1 MEVINRIIELLNEH
15 GITQKQ
21 LEIDGIV
28 KQSTF
33 TSWKNG
39 SQPALDK
46 ILKIIQYFELSP
58 NEFFEYEETKI
69 NENDEELLKLFHQ
82 LSEREQIKL
91 IGKIEELVER
101 GKTKD
106 G

>member
-1 MEVINRIIELLNEH
+1 MEIIDKILQLLNER
-15 GITQKQ
+15 GISQKQ

-46 ILKIIQYFELSP
+46 IIKIIQYFELTP
-58 NEFFEYEETKI
+58 NELFGYPDNTLSD
-69 NENDEELLKLFHQ
+69 NDKELLELFHQ
-82 LSEREQIKL
+82 LPEREQIKL
-91 IGKIEELVER
+91 IGRVEELVNKYKGE
-101 GKTKD
+101 
-106 G
+106 

>member
-1 MEVINRIIELLNEH
+1 MEIIDKILQLLNER
-15 GITQKQ
+15 GISQKQ

-46 ILKIIQYFELSP
+46 IIKIIQYFELTP
-58 NEFFEYEETKI
+58 NELFGYPDTKLSY
-69 NENDEELLKLFHQ
+69 NDQELLELFHK
-82 LSEREQIKL
+82 LPEREQIKL
-91 IGKIEELVER
+91 IGRVEELVNNYKGE
-101 GKTKD
+101 
-106 G
+106 

>member
-1 MEVINRIIELLNEH
+1 MEIIDKIMQLLNER
-15 GITQKQ
+15 GINQKQ

-58 NEFFEYEETKI
+58 NEFFGYPDAELSD
-69 NENDEELLKLFHQ
+69 NDKELLELFHQ
-82 LSEREQIKL
+82 LPEREQVKL
-91 IGKIEELVER
+91 IGKVEDMIE
-101 GKTKD
+101 KYKNM
-106 G
+106 

>member
-1 MEVINRIIELLNEH
+1 MQLLNER
-15 GITQKQ
+15 GINQKQ

-58 NEFFEYEETKI
+58 NEFFGYPDTELSD
-69 NENDEELLKLFHQ
+69 NDKELLELFHQ
-82 LSEREQIKL
+82 LPEREQVKL
-91 IGKIEELVER
+91 IGKVEDMIE
-101 GKTKD
+101 KYKNM
-106 G
+106 